1 MDTFNTSNG
10 NQVRMRETG
19 VLGVSVAKNSLHDW
33 CIGLDGVVDLREF
46 FQAERDE
53 ELGRWRFN
61 AYLVVYPAV
70 NHQPRNNARSVNVF
84 DERTGRL
91 HMRHEGQVAHRE
103 TNPAFSEAAFS
114 YFAAHPE
121 PKPWHDAKLGELWE
135 VSISAS
141 GFNLNIPCREPLPMQ
156 VMVDDSGEF
165 ETRFFAHW
173 NGPDVETIDIEDRHI
188 ESATLLWSAA
198 K

>member
-1 MDTFNTSNG
+1 MSEKFVASNG
-10 NQVRMRETG
+10 VEVRRFETRPG
-19 VLGVSVAKNSLHDW
+19 IWWDTTESEKKEAA
-33 CIGLDGVVDLREF
+33 LREF
-46 FQAERDE
+46 FLHERDT

-70 NHQPRNNARSVNVF
+70 NHQPRNNARSVNVL

-121 PKPWHDAKLGELWE
+121 PKPWHDAKPGEVWALTYGGQETAHVWTDRWAGQGNAFVSDRAIVESDDPDITAARRIWPE
-135 VSISAS
+135 VVS
-141 GFNLNIPCREPLPMQ
+141 
-156 VMVDDSGEF
+156 DDS
-165 ETRFFAHW
+165 
-173 NGPDVETIDIEDRHI
+173 
-188 ESATLLWSAA
+188 
-198 K
+198 

>member
-10 NQVRMRETG
+10 NQVRMGGSG
-19 VLGVSVAKNSLHDW
+19 VLKVSVAKNSLHDW
-33 CIGLDGVVDLREF
+33 GIGSDGVVDLREF

-70 NHQPRNNARSVNVF
+70 NHQPRNNARSVNVL

-91 HMRHEGQVAHRE
+91 HMRHKRQVAHRE

-121 PKPWHDAKLGELWE
+121 PKPWHDAKIGEVWLLGFASQTRPAIVVEDDGAPWFMVADDINTPSRFKLSSEAFTDARRIFPE
-135 VSISAS
+135 V
-141 GFNLNIPCREPLPMQ
+141 
-156 VMVDDSGEF
+156 
-165 ETRFFAHW
+165 
-173 NGPDVETIDIEDRHI
+173 
-188 ESATLLWSAA
+188 A